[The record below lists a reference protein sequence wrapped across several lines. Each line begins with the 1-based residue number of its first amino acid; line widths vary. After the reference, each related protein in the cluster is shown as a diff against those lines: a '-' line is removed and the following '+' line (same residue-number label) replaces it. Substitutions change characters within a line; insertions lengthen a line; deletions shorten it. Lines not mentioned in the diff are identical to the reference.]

1 MEGIVLTS
9 GWNGRVVSAAKGGKA
24 AMRTEYL
31 NDTLSV
37 PMTEERRKSTRYKI
51 DCPVAV
57 LTPGR
62 GKKRIIGRGWLC
74 DISERGARF
83 FLNHAVE
90 VGARIS
96 VEVDFRNPGGNVT
109 AIRFPGIVR
118 RVSEGSPSEVAVSL
132 LKGESYIRGKRVE
145 KNLEESL
152 WDQFSNGSI
161 WVN

>member
-1 MEGIVLTS
+1 
-9 GWNGRVVSAAKGGKA
+9 
-24 AMRTEYL
+24 MRTEYL

-37 PMTEERRKSTRYKI
+37 PMTEERRKSTRYGI

-62 GKKRIIGRGWLC
+62 GKKRIIGRGWLH

-83 FLNHAVE
+83 LLNHTVE

-96 VEVDFRNPGGNVT
+96 VEVDFRNPGGQVT
-109 AIRFPGIVR
+109 TIRFPGIVQ
-118 RVSEGSPSEVAVSL
+118 RVSEGNPFEVAVSF
-132 LKGESYIRGKRVE
+132 LKGESYIRGKRAEE
-145 KNLEESL
+145 KSKKSL

-161 WVN
+161 WIN